1 MNNTCRGTTLFFN
14 KQINGPKY
22 KKVTHIPKWVCTQTV
37 NPSSLSSLPRDY
49 FEGILQRHEHFGF
62 LL

>member
-1 MNNTCRGTTLFFN
+1 MVQNT
-14 KQINGPKY
+14 